1 MPLHQEQEQDG
12 GLTAVHQLLSTLQKR
27 IGMEDKVVKTL
38 QKIRE
43 STMAGLSPTARALR
57 PLISP
62 QQGGQP
68 TSSFQGMDQA
78 SLPAMGSRGGSGGGC
93 GGFGGFGGGGGGG
106 SGDLLDPQMI
116 MQVLGFAAGTASGVP
131 GGGAIGSATGSML
144 GKMIFGG
151 K

>member
-78 SLPAMGSRGGSGGGC
+78 SLPAMGSRGGSS
-93 GGFGGFGGGGGGG
+93 GGGGGMSGG
-106 SGDLLDPQMI
+106 AQISQILGSLL
-116 MQVLGFAAGTASGVP
+116 
-131 GGGAIGSATGSML
+131 GGG
-144 GKMIFGG
+144 GG
-151 K
+151 QQNIMAGVRDNG